1 VVHIIDGK
9 QIAKELRDGI
19 AAEIKTI
26 DTKILKN
33 IPGLATIVVGSDP
46 ASKVYVNMKKKFAK
60 EVGMYSLQYSL
71 DETATTEELVALI
84 ETINNNEFIH
94 GILVQL
100 PVPAHIDKIS
110 VLNAIDPK
118 KDVDGFH
125 PINVGKLATGQKD
138 GFVPC
143 TPMGCM
149 MMIKK
154 HREDLMGLNAVVV
167 GRSNIVGKPMV
178 QLLLQEDCTVSS
190 ANIHTRNLSG
200 LCKTA
205 HILVVAAGNSQFISG
220 GWIKPGAIVIDV
232 GINRVEG
239 KIVGD
244 VNFAEAVEVAEAIT
258 PVPGGVGPMTIA
270 CLLDNTLKAAKMHR

>member
-1 VVHIIDGK
+1 MVHIIDGK
-9 QIAKELRDGI
+9 QIAKELRDNI

-26 DTKILKN
+26 DTSILKN
-33 IPGLATIVVGSDP
+33 IPGLATIVVGADP

-71 DETATTEELVALI
+71 DETATTEELLHVI
-84 ETINNNEFIH
+84 EVINDNPFIH

-100 PVPAHIDKIS
+100 PVPAHIDKIA

-125 PINVGKLATGQKD
+125 PINAGMLATGQTD
-138 GFVPC
+138 CFVPC

-154 HREDLMGLNAVVV
+154 HREDLTGLNAVVV

-190 ANIHTRNLSG
+190 ANIHTRNLSA

-205 HILVVAAGNSQFISG
+205 NILVVAAGNPQFI
-220 GWIKPGAIVIDV
+220 
-232 GINRVEG
+232 R
-239 KIVGD
+239 GD
-244 VNFAEAVEVAEAIT
+244 WLSRA
-258 PVPGGVGPMTIA
+258 PS
-270 CLLDNTLKAAKMHR
+270 